1 MEEKKTVKK
10 VVYRKTTATKPAKKA
25 PVNKKSDIELWIEA
39 KQNIATAKSKSELEK
54 AIKSFQKLIKKVQ
67 KNNN

>member
-10 VVYRKTTATKPAKKA
+10 VVYKKTTATKPAKKA
-25 PVNKKSDIELWIEA
+25 AVNKKSDIELWIEA